1 MPTTVSS
8 KRYAQAAFEIAQQ
21 KEKLE
26 EWRSDLRRIAE
37 LARDAEFTSLVE
49 NPKLPFELKA
59 KLAQEA
65 LGRINPLAL
74 NLAYLLIAKGRLKSA
89 SQIADEYDHLL
100 DDFHGIGHARVITAI
115 PLDDTNREKLSQ
127 LLEAMIRKKIS
138 ISLQVDPSV
147 LGGFVARIDDRVI
160 DCSIRNKLEM
170 LRKSAVEV
178 GT

>member
-49 NPKLPFELKA
+49 NPKLPFEPKA
-59 KLAQEA
+59 KLAQAA
-65 LGRINPLAL
+65 LGKVNPLAL

-89 SQIADEYDHLL
+89 SQIADEYDRLL
-100 DDFHGIGHARVITAI
+100 DDFHGIGHARVITAV
-115 PLDDTNREKLSQ
+115 PLDDTNRERLSQ
-127 LLEAMIRKKIS
+127 RLEAIIGRKVS
-138 ISLQVDPSV
+138 LSLQVDPNV

-170 LRKSAVEV
+170 LRRSVVKV

>member
-1 MPTTVSS
+1 MPTTVFS

-26 EWRSDLRRIAE
+26 EWHSDLRRIAE

-49 NPKLPFELKA
+49 NPKLPFQPKA
-59 KLAQEA
+59 ELAQEA

-89 SQIADEYDHLL
+89 SQIADEYDRLL
-100 DDFHGIGHARVITAI
+100 DDFHGIGHARVITAV

-127 LLEAMIRKKIS
+127 LLEAIIGRKVS
-138 ISLQVDPSV
+138 LSLQVDPSV
-147 LGGFVARIDDRVI
+147 LGGFVARIDDTVI

-170 LRKSAVEV
+170 LRKSVVEA

>member
-26 EWRSDLRRIAE
+26 EWRSDLRRIGE
-37 LARDAEFTSLVE
+37 LAQDAEFVSLLE
-49 NPKLPFELKA
+49 NPKLPFEPKA

-89 SQIADEYDHLL
+89 SQIADEYDRLL

-127 LLEAMIRKKIS
+127 LLEAMSRKKIS
-138 ISLQVDPSV
+138 IRLQVDPNV

-160 DCSIRNKLEM
+160 DCSIRSKLEM
-170 LRKSAVEV
+170 LRKTVVEAR
-178 GT
+178 T